1 MVWVGSVEAR
11 EAMEFRYTAGLN
23 LGYLSVTDLN
33 ARIFPSRKILR
44 ICPNGANPGTSALIY
59 LKKVRRQAKNIS
71 TLSFR
76 GNKTL
81 PTQLILIYTHT
92 TKPFLLSCMDE
103 PSLTIMA
110 MRSFCSF
117 RNNSKGD
124 CYLSITRSCSY
135 KCLL

>member
-44 ICPNGANPGTSALIY
+44 ICPNGANPDTSALIY

-76 GNKTL
+76 GKQDFTNSINTDLYSHHKAL
-81 PTQLILIYTHT
+81 PPILH
-92 TKPFLLSCMDE
+92 
-103 PSLTIMA
+103 
-110 MRSFCSF
+110 
-117 RNNSKGD
+117 G
-124 CYLSITRSCSY
+124 
-135 KCLL
+135 